1 MFWPE
6 NIYIDAIN
14 DNVYGHLTLCY
25 TLLSGF
31 TWKFPR
37 TGHEKEKKKKVIYFA
52 KTRTRN

>member
-37 TGHEKEKKKKVIYFA
+37 TGHEKEKKKVIYFA